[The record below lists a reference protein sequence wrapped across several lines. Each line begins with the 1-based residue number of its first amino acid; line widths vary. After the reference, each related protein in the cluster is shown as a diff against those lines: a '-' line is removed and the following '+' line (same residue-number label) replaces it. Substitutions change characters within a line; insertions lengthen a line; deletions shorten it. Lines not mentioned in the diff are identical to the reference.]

1 MPNNKTKP
9 NPKSGLLRTDELWNS
24 LVEHPWFKHLA
35 GIIIFA
41 SLAHFLFNAVIQPTL
56 WRQSIDFGGYY
67 QWAKYLNP
75 KLADVDPPWINYPP
89 FWGLV
94 LKPFTL
100 LPFATV
106 QHLWRA
112 IQVFLVFFFIWSANR
127 WLKEVRTPAIPY
139 LYLTFLF
146 FITLCYTPVIA
157 TLSKGQV
164 NILILVLL
172 GLSLWLFFRK
182 QHYLSGIILGITTM
196 IKILPGFLILYWF
209 WKREYAIALSAIITI
224 ILIFL
229 TTIGLLGL
237 PMHIDWVKQTMYYA
251 QYIRDH
257 WTHQANIS
265 LYAILQESQAQG
277 LLPIHFAREYLQTG
291 IILGVIL
298 LFLGI
303 IPRRKQL
310 LPEEYT
316 IEYSFAVSCIPL
328 ISIYTESHHFTFGL
342 LGFIAVIAAAKQSPY
357 VGKGLIML
365 AWLTITTGYH
375 IIDKTLFPSQC
386 YLLYFSEMFG
396 AILLW
401 LGLGYI
407 LIYKRIRFLKQQ
419 IPSSDSVKI

>member
-1 MPNNKTKP
+1 MQDNQTKP
-9 NPKSGLLRTDELWNS
+9 IPKSGFPQLNETWNLL
-24 LVEHPWFKHLA
+24 VHHPWFKYLA
-35 GIIIFA
+35 GVIIFA
-41 SLAHFLFNAVIQPTL
+41 SLAQFLFNAVIQPTL

-94 LKPFTL
+94 IKPFTV
-100 LPFATV
+100 LPFAIV

-112 IQVFLVFFFIWSANR
+112 LQMILVFIFIWGANR
-127 WLKEVRTPAIPY
+127 WLKTVRTPSIPY
-139 LYLTFLF
+139 LYLTILF

-157 TLSKGQV
+157 TLSKGQA

-182 QHYLSGIILGITTM
+182 HHYLSGIILGITTM
-196 IKILPGFLILYWF
+196 IKIFPGFLILYWL
-209 WKREYAIALSAIITI
+209 WKREYGIAFSAVITI
-224 ILIFL
+224 LIIFL
-229 TTIGLLGL
+229 ATIGLLGL
-237 PMHIDWVKQTMYYA
+237 PMHIDWIKQTMHYA

-265 LYAILQESQAQG
+265 LYAFLRESETQG
-277 LLPIHFAREYLQTG
+277 LFPFHFAGEYLQTG

-298 LFLGI
+298 LFFGI
-303 IPRRKQL
+303 VPRRKRL
-310 LPEEYT
+310 LPEEYAV
-316 IEYSFAVSCIPL
+316 EYSFAVSCIPL

-357 VGKGLIML
+357 IAKGLVIL

-375 IIDKTLFPSQC
+375 IIDKTLFPSEC

-401 LGLGYI
+401 IGLGYI
-407 LIYKRIRFLKQQ
+407 LIYNRIKFLKQQ
-419 IPSSDSVKI
+419 NSSSESIRI